1 MLVCHWYA
9 VPSVMIILQ
18 KWTGKYFR
26 KAALKDIG
34 LLVQLGHNG
43 GPCLSPGRRNT
54 KFVVCDVNGFH
65 EVDVC
70 FCSCRRSEEK
80 SLLPLQQVLRFGW
93 FPATQEQPT
102 TAFTFDLLNFL
113 HQLNHQGKT
122 SLYDFHRTLLRV
134 TNNSIPLSMV
144 DLFMSLF
151 SLYCS
156 IKIFRI
162 AMINCQ
168 LFLDSGVIS

>member
-54 KFVVCDVNGFH
+54 KFVVRDVNGFH

-122 SLYDFHRTLLRV
+122 SLYDFHRTLLCV

-151 SLYCS
+151 SLY
-156 IKIFRI
+156 
-162 AMINCQ
+162 
-168 LFLDSGVIS
+168 